1 MIDTDKSGIL
11 VTDENNNIKN
21 KFNSGEKFKVLIPKN
36 IVTTNFSIGVNA
48 YLSCETKPILYGESY
63 DPNYQDYVVT
73 TDPYEDVSTNTT
85 LAVKKLQEDGK
96 LIIYKIDSQ
105 TKEPIKGVSFELYS
119 HELNKV
125 IGTYTTNSEGELLI
139 ENLRT
144 GDYTLNEISTDKWYN
159 LAEDVEVKI
168 KYNETTEVA
177 VYNELKKGQIKV
189 VKIDADE
196 NNIPIEGVKFNIMT
210 EDGEILETITTDKN
224 GEATSDRIPIR
235 YQNVYVQEIETD
247 KNHVLNDEI
256 IKFELK
262 ENQIVTETIENESKK
277 GEIQVIKKD
286 FDNHKILLDG
296 VVFGVLDEERK
307 IKNNKSRQ

>member
-159 LAEDVEVKI
+159 LAENVEVKI

-235 YQNVYVQEIETD
+235 YQNVYVQEIGTD

-277 GEIQVIKKD
+277 GGIQVIKKD

-296 VVFGVLDEERK
+296 VVFEVLDEERK